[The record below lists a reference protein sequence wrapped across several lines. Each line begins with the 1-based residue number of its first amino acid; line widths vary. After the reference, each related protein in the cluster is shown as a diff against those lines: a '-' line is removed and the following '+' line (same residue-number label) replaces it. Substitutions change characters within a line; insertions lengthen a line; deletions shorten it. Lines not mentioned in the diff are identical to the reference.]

1 MSTTPETRAQP
12 APLVSDALH
21 AALATGERPPRPSA
35 LSACLT
41 FGWRGMLKIKHVP
54 EQLIDVSLTPVLFL
68 LMFTYLFGG
77 AVAGRPRSTCSTS
90 SPACWCSPCCSRPS
104 TRACR

>member
-1 MSTTPETRAQP
+1 MSTAPETRAQP
-12 APLVSDALH
+12 TPVVSDALH

-68 LMFTYLFGG
+68 LMFTYPVSYTHLTLPTIYS
-77 AVAGRPRSTCSTS
+77 V
-90 SPACWCSPCCSRPS
+90 
-104 TRACR
+104 